1 MISTLELTKAASQK
15 EGSHYGATKGSDAT
29 EGPPADATHSE
40 RFRDNLFAFL
50 DGPCMFKVNIANII
64 IIIVNGAFFFCLLV
78 GMHTSRGGRRP
89 SGRRSPGAG
98 PTRWATRSR
107 RGAPG
112 AGSAVAAAT
121 PTRPRRSP
129 SSPSRWIGRRAAT
142 TTQRDKY
149 HERVERESSLLCP
162 PPGSTDPERFAT
174 VSRITNS

>member
-78 GMHTSRGGRRP
+78 GMQTMCTPLMDCQPRNWWLNWSIQLLNVNFTFSLSLIHISE
-89 SGRRSPGAG
+89 
-98 PTRWATRSR
+98 
-107 RGAPG
+107 
-112 AGSAVAAAT
+112 
-121 PTRPRRSP
+121 PTRP
-129 SSPSRWIGRRAAT
+129 
-142 TTQRDKY
+142 Y
-149 HERVERESSLLCP
+149 
-162 PPGSTDPERFAT
+162 
-174 VSRITNS
+174 

>member
-64 IIIVNGAFFFCLLV
+64 IIIVDGCV
-78 GMHTSRGGRRP
+78 T
-89 SGRRSPGAG
+89 G

-107 RGAPG
+107 RGGPG

-129 SSPSRWIGRRAAT
+129 SSPRRIGRRAAT

-174 VSRITNS
+174 VS